1 MDIINTKILKEI
13 MQTEKRR
20 AEELLPE
27 LIKRLI
33 VSSVK
38 DIISVRVPDKDDI
51 WAPGFDGIIE
61 VKESTL
67 HVSDGISVW
76 EFGACNEPLT
86 KIEDDYEKRTQNVL
100 GINKSE
106 ATFYLVMPT
115 IWAYKDK
122 TITEWE
128 NEHKEGWKRVHVI
141 DASEV
146 CDWINSI
153 PSVCAWLLENY
164 YDKRFLKFK
173 SITEAFKNFS
183 SKTSPALSKNLFL
196 QTRDEE
202 RGKLY
207 KLINKPIIRI
217 KGQSFYDAY
226 GFTLTALG
234 EEVNLNNTSIV
245 VYDIETFQVLDR
257 FVKDKLFL
265 FGFPCNNDVNSENNN
280 RVILCFNSFEK
291 SIKEDIT
298 IGKQSKLTFES
309 ALKEMGVSNHNA
321 MRLCN
326 ITNRN
331 IVSLIRQIPGSSNMS
346 QPEWGTYSSLRN
358 IIPLLFM
365 GKINKTSEED
375 KEIAAQ
381 LLGEDYQKFEV
392 VAKDLMK
399 FEDSP
404 IKEVEGIYAIANYE
418 EVWEILGLNTSDVY
432 FNNLITTI
440 KQYIG
445 SYNSKR
451 YSFNISLIKN
461 LVNNLVY
468 FSEVGQT
475 DCESVKSVINMLLS
489 GMLGCAE
496 WGLIFEL
503 TQIFS
508 KAAPEVI
515 VQCFENDL
523 KEVNSVI
530 RDSFKSN
537 DYNNDYCK
545 ILWTLESLMWF
556 EESKIRA
563 CKMLFELYYCNF
575 SYRISNTPE
584 ESLLNELCLWNAK
597 SGLSIDEK
605 RAILLKEM
613 ERQTEQ
619 IGLFAMKVITRKTC
633 YTSIGATE
641 TEKEEKEITNKQY
654 YDALIDITEKVMG
667 IITHTKSINLFISL
681 IEKYLV
687 VKPELFSYMVN
698 EIDYSGFDINGLQ
711 LVRFTIL
718 KKIANIQK
726 RNGEY
731 AIYIPYLRNI
741 ADKIKSDDLLLC
753 YLPYFQ
759 NVYECPIL
767 DDENEDDYMKLKE
780 RKYNYRVSL
789 YNELQK
795 KYGEDVILQL
805 IDVMTNDSYW
815 GNFVFSVL
823 SDKSCNI
830 KCIFDRCVK
839 EGKYILL
846 GRLLDQLDYELII
859 KLIPTYSIK
868 DQIEILKWVYRE
880 DVDVLL
886 TSNELASAY
895 WSKKRMLEF
904 NQKIFDN
911 LLKYNPSGLLAF
923 YYLSG
928 INTDNISNVFLV
940 LDKIANLK
948 ADELHKS
955 GNEYCL
961 DELLTRL
968 DKNYYTEKI
977 ALLEIEMV
985 QKNLIEGQ
993 RYGINRYY
1001 FENPSKLSELL
1012 DDNQQYSYKRYNFMT
1027 NINFPD
1033 IAFEYYEKFERFCD
1047 GLVNASK
1054 DKKRAICFLGEMF
1067 GRSANIKNLSF
1078 PHEFIARIIEKYSNE
1093 DLDISVLVGKTNSSG
1108 ARWVNDGS
1116 DQIEIANKLKA
1127 QAKGLELDY
1136 PRTARI
1142 LRRMAETHLRDAKYD
1157 RIHSELGWD

>member
-86 KIEDDYEKRTQNVL
+86 KIEDDYEKRTQNAL

-257 FVKDKLFL
+257 FVKNKLFL

-309 ALKEMGVSNHNA
+309 SLKEMGVSNHNA

-432 FNNLITTI
+432 FNNLVTTI
-440 KQYIG
+440 EQYIE
-445 SYNSKR
+445 SYNEECN
-451 YSFNISLIKN
+451 FNMGLIRN
-461 LVNNLVY
+461 LANNLVY

-475 DCESVKSVINMLLS
+475 DYDMVKSFIGTLLS
-489 GMLGCAE
+489 GIIEREE
-496 WGLIFEL
+496 WCLFFEL
-503 TQIFS
+503 AQIFS
-508 KAAPEVI
+508 KAAPQV
-515 VQCFENDL
+515 VLQFFENDL
-523 KEVNSVI
+523 KKDDSVI
-530 RDSFKSN
+530 RKSFQSN
-537 DYNNDYCK
+537 GYNNDYSK

-556 EESKIRA
+556 DESKIGA
-563 CKMLFELYYCNF
+563 CKMLFKLYYYNF

-584 ESLLNELCLWNAK
+584 ESLLNELCLWNSK

-605 RAILLKEM
+605 RAVLLKEM

-654 YDALIDITEKVMG
+654 YDALIEITEKVMG
-667 IITHTKSINLFISL
+667 IIAHTKSINLFISL

-698 EIDYSGFDINGLQ
+698 EIDYSGFNINGLQ

-718 KKIANIQK
+718 KKIVNIQK
-726 RNGEY
+726 RNREY
-731 AIYIPYLRNI
+731 AIYIPYLKKL
-741 ADKIKSDDLLLC
+741 ADKIKCDDLLLC
-753 YLPYFQ
+753 YLPYFK
-759 NVYECPIL
+759 NAYECPVL
-767 DDENEDDYMKLKE
+767 GDENEDDYIRAEEIKF
-780 RKYNYRVSL
+780 NYRISL
-789 YNELQK
+789 YNELKQI
-795 KYGEDVILQL
+795 YGESVILRL
-805 IDVMTNDSYW
+805 IDVMPNDYYW
-815 GNFVFSVL
+815 GNFIFKIL
-823 SDKSCNI
+823 PQKNNI
-830 KCIFDRCVK
+830 KSIFDKCI
-839 EGKYILL
+839 EQEKYILL
-846 GRLLDQLDYELII
+846 GYLADKLDYNTIAELLPSYPIR
-859 KLIPTYSIK
+859 S
-868 DQIEILKWVYRE
+868 QIEMVKYMDRE
-880 DVDVLL
+880 DIDGLL
-886 TSNELASAY
+886 TSEELASAY
-895 WSKKRMLEF
+895 WSKKRMREF
-904 NQKIFDN
+904 D
-911 LLKYNPSGLLAF
+911 
-923 YYLSG
+923 
-928 INTDNISNVFLV
+928 
-940 LDKIANLK
+940 
-948 ADELHKS
+948 
-955 GNEYCL
+955 
-961 DELLTRL
+961 
-968 DKNYYTEKI
+968 
-977 ALLEIEMV
+977 
-985 QKNLIEGQ
+985 
-993 RYGINRYY
+993 
-1001 FENPSKLSELL
+1001 
-1012 DDNQQYSYKRYNFMT
+1012 
-1027 NINFPD
+1027 
-1033 IAFEYYEKFERFCD
+1033 
-1047 GLVNASK
+1047 
-1054 DKKRAICFLGEMF
+1054 
-1067 GRSANIKNLSF
+1067 
-1078 PHEFIARIIEKYSNE
+1078 
-1093 DLDISVLVGKTNSSG
+1093 
-1108 ARWVNDGS
+1108 
-1116 DQIEIANKLKA
+1116 
-1127 QAKGLELDY
+1127 
-1136 PRTARI
+1136 
-1142 LRRMAETHLRDAKYD
+1142 
-1157 RIHSELGWD
+1157 

>member
-1 MDIINTKILKEI
+1 MDIINTRILKEI
-13 MQTEKRR
+13 METEKRR

-27 LIKRLI
+27 LVKRLI

-38 DIISVRVPDKDDI
+38 DIISVRIPDKDDI

-67 HVSDGISVW
+67 HVADGISVW
-76 EFGACNEPLT
+76 EFGACNDPLT
-86 KIEDDYEKRTQNVL
+86 KIEDDYEKRTQNAL
-100 GINKSE
+100 GINKLE

-128 NEHKEGWKRVHVI
+128 KEYKEEWKRVHII
-141 DASEV
+141 DASEL

-207 KLINKPIIRI
+207 KFIDKPIIRI

-298 IGKQSKLTFES
+298 ILKQSKLTFES
-309 ALKEMGVSNHNA
+309 ILKEMGMSDHNA

-346 QPEWGTYSSLRN
+346 QPDWGKYSALRN
-358 IIPLLFM
+358 MIPLLFM
-365 GKINKTSEED
+365 GEINKTSEED

-404 IKEVEGIYAIANYE
+404 IKEVEGVYAIANYE
-418 EVWEILGLNTSDVY
+418 EVWEILGLNTSDTY
-432 FNNLITTI
+432 FNNLVITI
-440 KQYIG
+440 EQHIE
-445 SYNSKR
+445 SYNEECN
-451 YSFNISLIKN
+451 FNMGLIRN
-461 LVNNLVY
+461 LANNLVY

-475 DCESVKSVINMLLS
+475 DYENVNSFISTLLS
-489 GMLGCAE
+489 GMIERDE
-496 WGLIFEL
+496 WTLIFEL
-503 TQIFS
+503 VQIFS
-508 KAAPEVI
+508 KAAPQVVI
-515 VQCFENDL
+515 QFLENDL
-523 KEVNSVI
+523 SEENSVI
-530 RDSFKSN
+530 RKSFQSN
-537 DYNNDYCK
+537 SYSNDYCK
-545 ILWTLESLMWF
+545 ILWTLQSLMWF
-556 EESKIRA
+556 DESKIRA
-563 CKMLFELYYCNF
+563 CKILFDLYYCNY

-584 ESLLNELCLWNAK
+584 EILLNELCLWNTK

-605 RAILLKEM
+605 KVVLLKEM
-613 ERQTEQ
+613 EKGTDQ
-619 IGLFAMKVITRKTC
+619 IGLLALKVITRKVCTNFISTC
-633 YTSIGATE
+633 
-641 TEKEEKEITNKQY
+641 EKEKEAKEITYKQY
-654 YDALIDITEKVMG
+654 YDAIIDITNQIMKVVAQ
-667 IITHTKSINLFISL
+667 TKSISLFNSL
-681 IEKYLV
+681 MNEYYI
-687 VKPELFSYMVN
+687 VKPELFLYMIN
-698 EIDYSGFDINGLQ
+698 EIDYSKFDVEGLQ
-711 LVRFTIL
+711 LVRFTVL
-718 KKIANIQK
+718 KKIVNIQK
-726 RNGEY
+726 RNREY
-731 AIYIPYLRNI
+731 AIYIPYLKKL
-741 ADKIKSDDLLLC
+741 ADKIKCDDVLLC
-753 YLPYFQ
+753 YLPYFK
-759 NVYECPIL
+759 NAYECPVL
-767 DDENEDDYMKLKE
+767 DDDNEYDYIRAEEIKL
-780 RKYNYRVSL
+780 NYRISL
-789 YNELQK
+789 YNELEQI
-795 KYGEDVILQL
+795 YGESVILRL
-805 IDVMTNDSYW
+805 IDVMPNDYYW
-815 GNFVFSVL
+815 GNFIFKIL
-823 SDKSCNI
+823 PQKNNI
-830 KCIFDRCVK
+830 KSIFDKCI
-839 EGKYILL
+839 EQEKYILL
-846 GRLLDQLDYELII
+846 GYLADKLDYNTIAEVLPSYPIRSQIEMVKYMDREDIDRLLTFE
-859 KLIPTYSIK
+859 
-868 DQIEILKWVYRE
+868 
-880 DVDVLL
+880 
-886 TSNELASAY
+886 ELASAY
-895 WSKKRMLEF
+895 WSKKRMREF
-904 NQKIFDN
+904 DQKVFDN
-911 LLKYNPSGLLAF
+911 LLKYNPCGMLNF
-923 YYLSG
+923 YCLSG
-928 INTDNISNVFLV
+928 VNTDNIANVLTV
-940 LDKIANLK
+940 LEKVRQLNEDVIR
-948 ADELHKS
+948 
-955 GNEYCL
+955 GFGQEYCL
-961 DELLTRL
+961 DEILNQL
-968 DKNYYTEKI
+968 DSNYYTEEI
-977 ALLEIEMV
+977 ALIEIDMAL
-985 QKNLIEGQ
+985 KHIICGS

-1001 FENPSKLSELL
+1001 FENPDKLSELL
-1012 DDNQQYSYKRYNFMT
+1012 NNDKQSFQERYDLLS
-1027 NINFPD
+1027 NINFLD
-1033 IAFEYYEKFERFCD
+1033 IAFDDYEKFERFCD
-1047 GLVNASK
+1047 GLLANSK

-1142 LRRMAETHLRDAKYD
+1142 LRRMAEMHLRDAKYD

>member
-86 KIEDDYEKRTQNVL
+86 KIEDDYEKRTQNAL

-128 NEHKEGWKRVHVI
+128 NEHKEGWKRVHII
-141 DASEV
+141 DASEL

-207 KLINKPIIRI
+207 KFIDKPIIRI

-298 IGKQSKLTFES
+298 ILKQSKLTFES
-309 ALKEMGVSNHNA
+309 ILKEMGMSDHNA

-346 QPEWGTYSSLRN
+346 QPDWGKYSALRN
-358 IIPLLFM
+358 MIPLLFM
-365 GKINKTSEED
+365 GEINKTSEED

-404 IKEVEGIYAIANYE
+404 IKEVEGVYAIANYE
-418 EVWEILGLNTSDVY
+418 EVWEILGLNTSDTY
-432 FNNLITTI
+432 FNNLVITI
-440 KQYIG
+440 EQHIE
-445 SYNSKR
+445 SYNEECN
-451 YSFNISLIKN
+451 FNMGLIRN
-461 LVNNLVY
+461 LANNLVY

-475 DCESVKSVINMLLS
+475 DYENVNSFISTLLS
-489 GMLGCAE
+489 GMIERDE
-496 WGLIFEL
+496 WTLIFEL
-503 TQIFS
+503 AQIFS
-508 KAAPEVI
+508 KAAPQVVI
-515 VQCFENDL
+515 QFLENDL
-523 KEVNSVI
+523 SEENSVI
-530 RDSFKSN
+530 RKSFQSN
-537 DYNNDYCK
+537 SYSNDYCK
-545 ILWTLESLMWF
+545 ILWTLQSLMWF
-556 EESKIRA
+556 DESKIRA
-563 CKMLFELYYCNF
+563 CKILFDLYYCNY

-584 ESLLNELCLWNAK
+584 EILLNELCLWNTK

-605 RAILLKEM
+605 KVVLLKEM
-613 ERQTEQ
+613 EKGTDQ
-619 IGLFAMKVITRKTC
+619 IGLLALKVITRKVCTNFISTC
-633 YTSIGATE
+633 
-641 TEKEEKEITNKQY
+641 EKEKEAKEITYKQY
-654 YDALIDITEKVMG
+654 YDAIIDITNQIMKVVAQ
-667 IITHTKSINLFISL
+667 TKSISLFNSL
-681 IEKYLV
+681 MNEYYI
-687 VKPELFSYMVN
+687 VKPELFLYMIN
-698 EIDYSGFDINGLQ
+698 EIDYSKFDVEGLQ
-711 LVRFTIL
+711 LVRFTVL
-718 KKIANIQK
+718 KKIVNIQK
-726 RNGEY
+726 RNREY
-731 AIYIPYLRNI
+731 AIYIPYLKKL
-741 ADKIKSDDLLLC
+741 ADKIKCDDVLLC
-753 YLPYFQ
+753 YLPYFK
-759 NVYECPIL
+759 NAYECPVL
-767 DDENEDDYMKLKE
+767 DDDNEYDYIRAEEIKL
-780 RKYNYRVSL
+780 NYRISL
-789 YNELQK
+789 YNELEQI
-795 KYGEDVILQL
+795 YGESVILRL
-805 IDVMTNDSYW
+805 IDVMPNDYYW
-815 GNFVFSVL
+815 GNFIFKIL
-823 SDKSCNI
+823 PQKNNI
-830 KCIFDRCVK
+830 KSIFDKCI
-839 EGKYILL
+839 EQEKYILL
-846 GRLLDQLDYELII
+846 GYLADKLDYNTIAEVLPSYPIRSQIEMVKYMDREDIDRLLTFE
-859 KLIPTYSIK
+859 
-868 DQIEILKWVYRE
+868 
-880 DVDVLL
+880 
-886 TSNELASAY
+886 ELASAY
-895 WSKKRMLEF
+895 WSKKRMREF
-904 NQKIFDN
+904 DQKVFDN
-911 LLKYNPSGLLAF
+911 LLKYNPCGMLNF
-923 YYLSG
+923 YCLSG
-928 INTDNISNVFLV
+928 VNTDNIANVLTV
-940 LDKIANLK
+940 LEKVRQLNEDVIR
-948 ADELHKS
+948 
-955 GNEYCL
+955 GFGQEYCL
-961 DELLTRL
+961 DEILNQL
-968 DKNYYTEKI
+968 DSNYYTEEI
-977 ALLEIEMV
+977 ALIEIDMTL
-985 QKNLIEGQ
+985 KHIICGS

-1001 FENPSKLSELL
+1001 FENPDKLSELL
-1012 DDNQQYSYKRYNFMT
+1012 NNDKQSFQERYDLLS
-1027 NINFPD
+1027 NINFLD
-1033 IAFEYYEKFERFCD
+1033 IAFDDYEKFERFCD
-1047 GLVNASK
+1047 GLLANSK

-1142 LRRMAETHLRDAKYD
+1142 LRRMAEMHLRDAKYD

>member
-1 MDIINTKILKEI
+1 M
-13 MQTEKRR
+13 
-20 AEELLPE
+20 
-27 LIKRLI
+27 
-33 VSSVK
+33 
-38 DIISVRVPDKDDI
+38 
-51 WAPGFDGIIE
+51 
-61 VKESTL
+61 
-67 HVSDGISVW
+67 W

-86 KIEDDYEKRTQNVL
+86 KIEDDYEKRTQNAL

-164 YDKRFLKFK
+164 YDKRFLKLK

-257 FVKDKLFL
+257 FVKNKLFL

-309 ALKEMGVSNHNA
+309 SLKEMGVSNHNA

-432 FNNLITTI
+432 FNNLVTTI
-440 KQYIG
+440 EQYIE
-445 SYNSKR
+445 SYNEECN
-451 YSFNISLIKN
+451 FNMGLIRN
-461 LVNNLVY
+461 LANNLVY

-475 DCESVKSVINMLLS
+475 DYDMVKSFIGTLLS
-489 GMLGCAE
+489 GIIKREE
-496 WGLIFEL
+496 WCLFFEL
-503 TQIFS
+503 AQIFS
-508 KAAPEVI
+508 KAAPQV
-515 VQCFENDL
+515 VLQFFENDL
-523 KEVNSVI
+523 KKDDSVI
-530 RDSFKSN
+530 RKCFQSN
-537 DYNNDYCK
+537 GYNNDYSK

-556 EESKIRA
+556 DESKIGA
-563 CKMLFELYYCNF
+563 CKMLFKLYYYNF

-584 ESLLNELCLWNAK
+584 ESLLNELCLWNSK

-605 RAILLKEM
+605 RAVLLKEM

-633 YTSIGATE
+633 YTSIGAAE

-654 YDALIDITEKVMG
+654 YDALIEITEKVMG
-667 IITHTKSINLFISL
+667 IIAHTKSINLFISL

-698 EIDYSGFDINGLQ
+698 EIDYSGFNINGLQ

-718 KKIANIQK
+718 KKIVNIQK
-726 RNGEY
+726 RNREY
-731 AIYIPYLRNI
+731 AIYIPYLKKL
-741 ADKIKSDDLLLC
+741 ADKIKCDDLLLC
-753 YLPYFQ
+753 YLPYFK
-759 NVYECPIL
+759 NAYECPVL
-767 DDENEDDYMKLKE
+767 GDENEDDYIRAE
-780 RKYNYRVSL
+780 
-789 YNELQK
+789 
-795 KYGEDVILQL
+795 
-805 IDVMTNDSYW
+805 
-815 GNFVFSVL
+815 
-823 SDKSCNI
+823 
-830 KCIFDRCVK
+830 
-839 EGKYILL
+839 
-846 GRLLDQLDYELII
+846 
-859 KLIPTYSIK
+859 
-868 DQIEILKWVYRE
+868 EI
-880 DVDVLL
+880 
-886 TSNELASAY
+886 TSAY
-895 WSKKRMLEF
+895 WSKKRMREF
-904 NQKIFDN
+904 DQKVFDN
-911 LLKYNPSGLLAF
+911 LLKYNPCGMLNF
-923 YYLSG
+923 YCLSRV
-928 INTDNISNVFLV
+928 NTDNIANMLTV
-940 LDKIANLK
+940 LEKVRQLNEDAIR
-948 ADELHKS
+948 
-955 GNEYCL
+955 GFGQEYCL
-961 DELLTRL
+961 DELLNQL
-968 DKNYYTEKI
+968 DSNYYTEEI
-977 ALLEIEMV
+977 ALIEIDMV
-985 QKNLIEGQ
+985 LKHIIDGS

-1001 FENPSKLSELL
+1001 FENPDKLSELL
-1012 DDNQQYSYKRYNFMT
+1012 NNDKQSFQERYDLLS
-1027 NINFPD
+1027 NINFLD
-1033 IAFEYYEKFERFCD
+1033 IAFDDYEKFERFCD
-1047 GLVNASK
+1047 GLLAASK
-1054 DKKRAICFLGEMF
+1054 DKKRAIRFLGEMF

-1093 DLDISVLVGKTNSSG
+1093 DLDISVLAGKTNSSG
-1108 ARWVNDGS
+1108 GRWVSDGS

-1142 LRRMAETHLRDAKYD
+1142 LRRMAEMHLRDAKYD

>member
-1 MDIINTKILKEI
+1 

-86 KIEDDYEKRTQNVL
+86 KIEDDYEKRTQNAL

-128 NEHKEGWKRVHVI
+128 NEHKEGWKRVHII
-141 DASEV
+141 DASEL

-207 KLINKPIIRI
+207 KFIDKPIIRI

-298 IGKQSKLTFES
+298 ILKQSKLTFES
-309 ALKEMGVSNHNA
+309 ILKEMGMSDHNA

-346 QPEWGTYSSLRN
+346 QPDWGKYSALRN
-358 IIPLLFM
+358 MIPLLFM
-365 GKINKTSEED
+365 GEINKTSEED

-404 IKEVEGIYAIANYE
+404 IKEVEGVYAIANYE
-418 EVWEILGLNTSDVY
+418 EVWEILGLNTSDTY
-432 FNNLITTI
+432 FNNLVITI
-440 KQYIG
+440 EQHIE
-445 SYNSKR
+445 SYNEECN
-451 YSFNISLIKN
+451 FNMGLIRN
-461 LVNNLVY
+461 LANNLVY

-475 DCESVKSVINMLLS
+475 DYENVNSFISTLLS
-489 GMLGCAE
+489 GMIERDE
-496 WGLIFEL
+496 WTLIFEL
-503 TQIFS
+503 AQIFS
-508 KAAPEVI
+508 KAAPQVVI
-515 VQCFENDL
+515 QFLENDL
-523 KEVNSVI
+523 SEENSVI
-530 RDSFKSN
+530 RKSFQSN
-537 DYNNDYCK
+537 SYSNDYCK
-545 ILWTLESLMWF
+545 ILWTLQSLMWF
-556 EESKIRA
+556 DESKIRA
-563 CKMLFELYYCNF
+563 CKILFDLYYCNY

-584 ESLLNELCLWNAK
+584 EILLNELCLWNTK

-605 RAILLKEM
+605 KVVLLKEM
-613 ERQTEQ
+613 EKGTDQ
-619 IGLFAMKVITRKTC
+619 IGLLALKVITRKVCTNFISTC
-633 YTSIGATE
+633 
-641 TEKEEKEITNKQY
+641 EKEKEAKEITYKQY
-654 YDALIDITEKVMG
+654 YDAIIDITNQIMKVVAQ
-667 IITHTKSINLFISL
+667 TKSISLFNSL
-681 IEKYLV
+681 MNEYYI
-687 VKPELFSYMVN
+687 VKPELFLYMIN
-698 EIDYSGFDINGLQ
+698 EIDYSKFDVEGLQ
-711 LVRFTIL
+711 LVRFTVL
-718 KKIANIQK
+718 KKIVNIQK
-726 RNGEY
+726 RNREY
-731 AIYIPYLRNI
+731 AIYIPYLKKL
-741 ADKIKSDDLLLC
+741 ADKIKCDDVLLC
-753 YLPYFQ
+753 YLPYFK
-759 NVYECPIL
+759 NAYECPVL
-767 DDENEDDYMKLKE
+767 DDDNEYDYIRAEEIKL
-780 RKYNYRVSL
+780 NYRISL
-789 YNELQK
+789 YNELEQI
-795 KYGEDVILQL
+795 YGESVILRL
-805 IDVMTNDSYW
+805 IDVMPNDYYW
-815 GNFVFSVL
+815 GNFIFKIL
-823 SDKSCNI
+823 PQKNNI
-830 KCIFDRCVK
+830 KSIFDKCI
-839 EGKYILL
+839 EQEKYILL
-846 GRLLDQLDYELII
+846 GYLADKLDYNTIAEVLPSYPIRSQIEMVKYMDREDIDRLLTFE
-859 KLIPTYSIK
+859 
-868 DQIEILKWVYRE
+868 
-880 DVDVLL
+880 
-886 TSNELASAY
+886 ELASAY
-895 WSKKRMLEF
+895 WSKKRMREF
-904 NQKIFDN
+904 DQKVFDN
-911 LLKYNPSGLLAF
+911 LLKYNPCGMLNF
-923 YYLSG
+923 YCLSG
-928 INTDNISNVFLV
+928 VNTDNIANVLTV
-940 LDKIANLK
+940 LEKVRQLNEDVIR
-948 ADELHKS
+948 
-955 GNEYCL
+955 GFGQEYCL
-961 DELLTRL
+961 DEILNQL
-968 DKNYYTEKI
+968 DSNYYTEEI
-977 ALLEIEMV
+977 ALIEIDMTL
-985 QKNLIEGQ
+985 KHIICGS

-1001 FENPSKLSELL
+1001 FENPDKLSELL
-1012 DDNQQYSYKRYNFMT
+1012 NNDKQSFQERYDLLS
-1027 NINFPD
+1027 NINFLD
-1033 IAFEYYEKFERFCD
+1033 IAFDDYEKFERFCD
-1047 GLVNASK
+1047 GLLANSK

-1142 LRRMAETHLRDAKYD
+1142 LRRMAEMHLRDAKYD

>member
-86 KIEDDYEKRTQNVL
+86 KIEDDYEKRTQNAL

-128 NEHKEGWKRVHVI
+128 NERKEGWKRVHVI

-173 SITEAFKNFS
+173 SITEALKNFS

-475 DCESVKSVINMLLS
+475 DCESVKSVINMLLN

-667 IITHTKSINLFISL
+667 IIAHTKSINLFISL

-753 YLPYFQ
+753 YLPYFK
-759 NVYECPIL
+759 NTYECPVL
-767 DDENEDDYMKLKE
+767 GDENEDDYIRAEEIKF
-780 RKYNYRVSL
+780 NYRISL
-789 YNELQK
+789 YNELKQI
-795 KYGEDVILQL
+795 YGESVILRL
-805 IDVMTNDSYW
+805 IDVMPNDYYW
-815 GNFVFSVL
+815 GNFIFKIL
-823 SDKSCNI
+823 PQKNNI
-830 KCIFDRCVK
+830 KSIFDKCI
-839 EGKYILL
+839 EQEKYILL
-846 GRLLDQLDYELII
+846 GYLADKLDYNTIAELLPSYPIR
-859 KLIPTYSIK
+859 S
-868 DQIEILKWVYRE
+868 QIEMVKYMDRE
-880 DVDVLL
+880 DIDGLL
-886 TSNELASAY
+886 TSEELASAY
-895 WSKKRMLEF
+895 WGKKRMREF
-904 NQKIFDN
+904 DQKVFDN
-911 LLKYNPSGLLAF
+911 LLKYNPCGMLNF
-923 YYLSG
+923 YCLSG
-928 INTDNISNVFLV
+928 VNTDNIANVLTV
-940 LDKIANLK
+940 LEKVRQL
-948 ADELHKS
+948 
-955 GNEYCL
+955 NEDAIRGFGQKYCL
-961 DELLTRL
+961 DELLNQL
-968 DKNYYTEKI
+968 DSNYYTEEI
-977 ALLEIEMV
+977 ALIEIDMV
-985 QKNLIEGQ
+985 LKHIIDGS

-1001 FENPSKLSELL
+1001 FENPDKVSELL
-1012 DDNQQYSYKRYNFMT
+1012 NNDKQSFQERYDLLS
-1027 NINFPD
+1027 NINFLD
-1033 IAFEYYEKFERFCD
+1033 IAFDDYEKFERFCD

-1093 DLDISVLVGKTNSSG
+1093 DLDNSVLVGKTNSGG

-1157 RIHSELGWD
+1157 RIHPELGWD